1 MTPTHATTPITSNQQ
16 RLRRVAAVVPAFLLL
31 ASAMSLPA
39 QTTPAQRLTEAY
51 ALQREGKPAAA
62 IPRLQQLLNSRLL
75 DDAGTG
81 KAWNILANAY
91 QDQEDF
97 ADARHAYEQS
107 VQIYDTAVPNRLDD
121 RAAVLDD
128 FGQLYVSTQQFD
140 IATKLETK
148 ALQLYE
154 QVGDHAGMARAASHL
169 AGTAFSQGNLSHGS
183 KFLKR
188 AAKEAK
194 LANNLDDDDR
204 AAIESLKG
212 WQAQLDGNVAM
223 SVTSYGR
230 ALALA
235 KKRHGDEHPATGWS
249 YVLLGNADAA
259 AGDWADAVAD
269 MRNGLAILDRTMGR
283 QSQHYLIAEIAYS
296 RALDGAGFHAEAGK
310 IRAAAEPLLKERSR
324 ERCEGCTVTAAAFR

>member
-128 FGQLYVSTQQFD
+128 FG
-140 IATKLETK
+140 
-148 ALQLYE
+148 
-154 QVGDHAGMARAASHL
+154 
-169 AGTAFSQGNLSHGS
+169 
-183 KFLKR
+183 
-188 AAKEAK
+188 
-194 LANNLDDDDR
+194 
-204 AAIESLKG
+204 
-212 WQAQLDGNVAM
+212 
-223 SVTSYGR
+223 
-230 ALALA
+230 
-235 KKRHGDEHPATGWS
+235 
-249 YVLLGNADAA
+249 
-259 AGDWADAVAD
+259 
-269 MRNGLAILDRTMGR
+269 
-283 QSQHYLIAEIAYS
+283 
-296 RALDGAGFHAEAGK
+296 
-310 IRAAAEPLLKERSR
+310 
-324 ERCEGCTVTAAAFR
+324 

>member
-16 RLRRVAAVVPAFLLL
+16 RLRRVAAAVPAFLLL

-39 QTTPAQRLTEAY
+39 QTEPAQRLTQAY
-51 ALQREGKPAAA
+51 ALEREGKPAAA
-62 IPRLQQLLNSRLL
+62 IPELQQLLSSRVL
-75 DDAGTG
+75 DEAGTG

-91 QDQEDF
+91 QDEEDF
-97 ADARHAYEQS
+97 ADARHAYEES
-107 VQIYDTAVPNRLDD
+107 VQIYETTAPSKPGD

-140 IATKLETK
+140 VATKLETK

-169 AGTAFSQGNLSHGS
+169 AGTAFSQGNVSYGS

-188 AAKEAK
+188 AAKEAT

-235 KKRHGDEHPATGWS
+235 RKRHGDEHPATGWS

-259 AGDWADAVAD
+259 AGDWTDALAD
-269 MRNGLAILDRTMGR
+269 MRSGLAILDRTMGR
-283 QSQHYLIAEIAYS
+283 QSQHYLIAAIAYS
-296 RALDGAGFHAEAGK
+296 RALDGAGFHAEAAK
-310 IRAAAEPLLKERSR
+310 IRTAAEPLLKERSR
-324 ERCEGCTVTAAAFR
+324 KRCDGCTVTVAAFQ